1 MAKITTSA
9 AAIASQL
16 HVDINAGRWPDGAAL
31 RQDDLARTY
40 GASRIPVRE
49 ALNLLREEGLVVVV
63 PNRGAYVARLSAA
76 EAGEIFDLRVL
87 LEAEAMR
94 HAVPA
99 HSRKTLL
106 PIHALQAQLE
116 LEDASAAWIV
126 GDRAFHDALYAPCGR
141 PHTLDLIA
149 RLRTRVERHGLSRLR
164 PGSRRQG
171 WAREHRQLLAAVA
184 AGDVEAAV
192 QALTTHLL
200 ETRAIVCAALSQV

>member
-1 MAKITTSA
+1 MSEISTSA
-9 AAIASQL
+9 EAIANRL
-16 HVDINAGRWPDGAAL
+16 RADINAGRWPDGAAL
-31 RQDDLARTY
+31 RQDELAEIY
-40 GASRIPVRE
+40 GASRMPVRE
-49 ALNLLREEGLVVVV
+49 ALNLLREDGLVTIV
-63 PNRGAYVARLSAA
+63 PNRGARVALLSAA

-106 PIHALQAQLE
+106 SIQALQAQLE
-116 LEDASAAWIV
+116 LEDASAAWMA

-184 AGDVEAAV
+184 AGDAEAAV
-192 QALTTHLL
+192 QALTAHLL
-200 ETRAIVCAALSQV
+200 ETRAIVCAALSQA